1 MNSKSEFSAVIADDH
16 AMVRSALASMLTDVD
31 QMIGYRISISAE
43 ATNGIEAISAVR
55 KYRPD
60 LMLLDVSM
68 PHAGGT
74 EVLLEVR
81 RWSPDTKVIVYTGIE
96 ASGKIAELVE
106 TGADGL
112 FSKADENHELVQ
124 SIPRILEGGR
134 HVCQRFTALLES
146 AADRENMTSREIQVL
161 NLVIAGQKNQEIAD
175 MLGISIKTVD
185 RHRTGLMRK
194 TDTHSAAELIS
205 YALRE
210 QLIDPSAS
218 V

>member
-1 MNSKSEFSAVIADDH
+1 
-16 AMVRSALASMLTDVD
+16 MVRSALASMLTDVD
-31 QMIGYRISISAE
+31 QMTGYRISINAE

-55 KYRPD
+55 KHRPD

-81 RWSPDTKVIVYTGIE
+81 RWSPDTRVIVYTGIE

-112 FSKADENHELVQ
+112 FSKADENRELVQ

-134 HVCQRFTALLES
+134 YVCQRFTKLLEF

-161 NLVIAGQKNQEIAD
+161 NMVIAGQKNQEIAD
-175 MLGISIKTVD
+175 TLGISIKTVD

-210 QLIDPSAS
+210 KLIDPGAS